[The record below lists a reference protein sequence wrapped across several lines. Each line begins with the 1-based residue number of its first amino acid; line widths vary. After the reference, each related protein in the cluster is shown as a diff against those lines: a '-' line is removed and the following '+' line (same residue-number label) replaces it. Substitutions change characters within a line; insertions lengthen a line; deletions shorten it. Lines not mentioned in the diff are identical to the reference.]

1 MKLQKNPSFRQ
12 AATTWHDSNPFCFI
26 VSIFA
31 AVVFFFSLAG
41 VSVAL
46 ENSAYRRHC
55 WVPITLMS
63 LSGILLT
70 TNFFRMLRRI
80 ARRPTE
86 EA

>member
-12 AATTWHDSNPFCFI
+12 AATVWHDSDPFCLI
-26 VSIFA
+26 VSVFA

-41 VSVAL
+41 VYVAL
-46 ENSAYRRHC
+46 ENSGYRRHS
-55 WVPITLMS
+55 WVPITLMF

-80 ARRPTE
+80 VRRPTE